1 MIYGGMRS
9 MKALIC
15 ETSDLD
21 QDEGIRFRGYTIPE
35 IQKLLP
41 KAENGD
47 QPLPEGIW
55 WLLLTS
61 EIPTADQV
69 QEVNKEWVKRAE
81 VPEHVIKMMKTF
93 PKNLHPMS
101 QLVSA
106 IAGLSSESKFAKAY
120 EKGLK
125 KIDYWE
131 YVYEDAMDLLARLP
145 TVAAMIYRNLYRDGE
160 SVGGIEPDK
169 DWSANYVSQLGYNHP
184 KFIELLRLHLVL
196 HCDHE
201 GGNVSAHTSHLVSSA
216 LTDPYLSIS
225 AAIAGLAGPLHG
237 SATQEVLIFIEKIIK
252 DLGDDPT
259 ENQLSEWIWKH
270 LKSGQVIPGYGHAV
284 LRKTDPRYSAFR
296 EFGLTH
302 FSEDPKFK
310 LVSNMYKIVPELL
323 LKQGK
328 AKNPWPNVDAHSVGI
343 SRAMGCL
350 AQMIWSRGGIKYERI

>member
-1 MIYGGMRS
+1 MNQNINFFTRNRLLFSQLHYSTSIRLKDTLANNIFEHNKKVANFRQTHGATVIQNVTIDMIYGGMRS

-47 QPLPEGIW
+47 EPLPEGIW
-55 WLLLTS
+55 WLLLTG

-160 SVGGIEPDK
+160 SVGGI
-169 DWSANYVSQLGYNHP
+169 G
-184 KFIELLRLHLVL
+184 
-196 HCDHE
+196 
-201 GGNVSAHTSHLVSSA
+201 TS
-216 LTDPYLSIS
+216 I
-225 AAIAGLAGPLHG
+225 
-237 SATQEVLIFIEKIIK
+237 IF
-252 DLGDDPT
+252 
-259 ENQLSEWIWKH
+259 
-270 LKSGQVIPGYGHAV
+270 
-284 LRKTDPRYSAFR
+284 F
-296 EFGLTH
+296 
-302 FSEDPKFK
+302 
-310 LVSNMYKIVPELL
+310 
-323 LKQGK
+323 
-328 AKNPWPNVDAHSVGI
+328 
-343 SRAMGCL
+343 
-350 AQMIWSRGGIKYERI
+350 